1 MTDLW
6 TVLSQAGRWLWN
18 VLVPHAASTHQP
30 FWSYAMGSLANVGRS
45 YAAFILL
52 GIFVYL
58 FFLRRRDQPFSL
70 IAALQHLLPREIYT
84 HRSFRVDL
92 MWLPLSWVMNFLVF
106 AGLTL
111 GAGAMQMWLARRFGA
126 TSWAVPEGGW
136 AVLLQVV
143 FTLLGADIARFAW
156 HYQGHKVP
164 FFWAF
169 HKGHHSPEV
178 LHPIFIRTH
187 PVDMFIRLA
196 YMQVGG
202 GLLGGGMMYLCGVS
216 PSTTA
221 AAFMTYIVAA
231 LHVLQG
237 FEHSHVPIS
246 FGATLDRIFY
256 PPHFHPFH
264 HGALMKHRDKNFG
277 ITGGL
282 TLWDQL
288 AGTLYIPEPDEKPVL
303 GASMEELGDTNP
315 HRTLWR
321 FLKEPFVA
329 AAASIGWRGATAQTG
344 GSDRAV
350 AGS

>member
-1 MTDLW
+1 MDTISNAVAGL
-6 TVLSQAGRWLWN
+6 GRWAWDM
-18 VLVPHAASTHQP
+18 LVPHAESTHQP
-30 FWSYAMGSLANVGRS
+30 FVSYAIGSLANVARS

-52 GIFVYL
+52 GLFVYL
-58 FFLRRRDQPFSL
+58 FFLRRRDQPFSVL
-70 IAALQHLLPREIYT
+70 AALQHLLPREIYT

-92 MWLPLSWVMNFLVF
+92 AWLPFSWVMNFLVF

-111 GAGAMQMWLARRFGA
+111 GAGAMQLWLTHRFGSMTWQVPA
-126 TSWAVPEGGW
+126 GGLAV
-136 AVLLQVV
+136 ALQVV

-202 GLLGGGMMYLCGVS
+202 GLLGGGMMYLCGVA
-216 PSTTA
+216 PSVTA
-221 AAFMTYIVAA
+221 ATYMTYIAAA

-246 FGATLDRIFY
+246 FGRRLDSIFY

-264 HGALMKHRDKNFG
+264 HGAQMKHRDKNFG

-282 TLWDQL
+282 TLWDKL
-288 AGTLYIPEPDEKPVL
+288 AGTLYVPEPGEKPVL
-303 GASMEELGDTNP
+303 GASIEELGDANP

-329 AAASIGWRGATAQTG
+329 AWETLRPA
-344 GSDRAV
+344 
-350 AGS
+350 